1 MDSINQRLIDL
12 YSSHWSILKS
22 QSPKFDDCKIK
33 PACPLLLQVDED
45 RFHSADLK
53 IMYCGQETKGWGSLE
68 NSSLEERLER
78 YRKYFLDGGHIKE
91 SGASVF
97 WKAVK
102 RFQKYFSHEFQGKEI
117 VNIWNNIS
125 KIGLKNRKGMTD
137 DVRKLE
143 REYFPVFREEF
154 EILQPDIVI
163 FMTGPN
169 RDKDIRFHFPDVVI
183 EHSGT
188 EQTKRQLAVLNSK
201 KLPDIA
207 LRTYHPNYYGG
218 FNQSMADTKQVLTRH
233 CARINQSLRS

>member
-12 YSSHWSILKS
+12 YSLYWPKLKS
-22 QSPKFDDCKIK
+22 QSYKFDDCKIK

-68 NSSLEERLER
+68 SCTMEERLER
-78 YRKYFLDGGHIKE
+78 YRKYFLERGYIKE
-91 SGASVF
+91 SGASIY

-102 RFQKYFSHEFQGKEI
+102 RFQNYFRHEVEGKN
-117 VNIWNNIS
+117 VVSIWNNIS
-125 KIGLKNRKGMTD
+125 KIGLKKRKGVTD
-137 DVRKLE
+137 NVRKLE
-143 REYFPVFREEF
+143 REYFPVFKKEF

-169 RDKDIRFHFPDVVI
+169 RDKDIRFHFPELKI

-188 EQTKRQLAVLNSK
+188 IQTKRQLAVLNSPE
-201 KLPDIA
+201 LPDVA
-207 LRTYHPNYYGG
+207 LRTYHPNYFGG
-218 FNQSMADTKQVLTRH
+218 FNQAMENTKNVLTKR
-233 CARINQSLRS
+233 CTLIK